1 MKEEKEFQNYYCQG
15 VKFLLVGDSLG
26 LILFGSM
33 KILTQ
38 KFSKKLVVVYCSI
51 KCFLRFSVNLLFYKS
66 LVSQRRISTIATFVW

>member
-38 KFSKKLVVVYCSI
+38 RFSKKLVVVYFSI
-51 KCFLRFSVNLLFYKS
+51 VYFSANLLFYKS
-66 LVSQRRISTIATFVW
+66 LVLQRRISTIATFVW